1 MQRLFWNYILI
12 LGCIFLQ
19 QKGVIAQVPGAVQ
32 VDPQNKVVDKL
43 LDALGI
49 SLGIDGSKGPLVN
62 RWYFWL
68 IIAVLILL
76 FIVGLYFT
84 IRGFKR
90 YAKTRREVCL

>member
-32 VDPQNKVVDKL
+32 VDPQNQVVDNL
-43 LDALGI
+43 LEALGI
-49 SLGIDGSKGPLVN
+49 DVGGADTGPLVD

-68 IIAVLILL
+68 IIAVVILI

-84 IRGFKR
+84 IRGFTR